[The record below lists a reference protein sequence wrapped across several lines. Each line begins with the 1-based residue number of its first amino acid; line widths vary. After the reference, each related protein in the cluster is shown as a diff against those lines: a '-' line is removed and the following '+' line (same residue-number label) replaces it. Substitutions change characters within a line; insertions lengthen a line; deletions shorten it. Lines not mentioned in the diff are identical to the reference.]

1 VSKSPRVVRLG
12 ETEEISMNDNLTR
25 DEGPIGGMLC
35 VFLALAL
42 LLII

>member
-1 VSKSPRVVRLG
+1 MSKSSPAIRLG

-35 VFLALAL
+35 VFLALTL